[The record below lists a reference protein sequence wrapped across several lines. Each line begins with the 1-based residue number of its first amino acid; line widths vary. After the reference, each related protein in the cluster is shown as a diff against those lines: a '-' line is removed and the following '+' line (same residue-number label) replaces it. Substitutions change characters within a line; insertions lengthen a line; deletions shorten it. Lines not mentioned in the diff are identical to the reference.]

1 MIHRF
6 NIVRN
11 ITDAFPSRTP
21 LSAPSGM
28 KLPIDAHCHRVVV
41 SGRLTGNWVW
51 MLAWA
56 LVGFFPAIVARADD
70 SAEPQFT
77 PEAFEFFE
85 REVRPLLLEHCA
97 SCHSA
102 SVENVKGGLS
112 LDSRDELLQGGES
125 GEAIVPG
132 KPDESLLVEAIRRE
146 SFEMPPEKPLNDKA
160 RLTLERWVE
169 MGAPWTPQ
177 SSQPSDGANWLE
189 QRAATHWA
197 WQPIADPA
205 VPALEND
212 RWSQQPLDRFVL
224 QRLRSEGLEPAPR
237 ADATTLL
244 RRLSFDITGLPPTEE
259 QIEACSQLTE
269 SPAAYVQL
277 VDHLLASPQLGV
289 RWGRHCLD
297 LVRYAETLG
306 HEFDYP
312 IRHAWRYRDGVIDAL
327 NIDMPYRDF
336 VQEHIAGDLL
346 DEHRTHP
353 LTGIDQSR
361 VATGWWWLG
370 ESLHA
375 PVDIKNDWALRLDNQ
390 IDVFSKAFLGMTVA
404 CARCHDHKFDAIGV
418 ADYYGLSGII
428 ESTRREYALTDPS
441 GAVGKHR
448 RNITQQIE
456 TADAEAKRVY
466 GRIATAELENWLTA
480 LLAKLQTLDEAQ
492 QQAALPNAS
501 PLVGLRLLLDR
512 SAPANASAP
521 ADAASP
527 AAQAA
532 SAEHWSQQAI
542 ELKSQL
548 EAARVAFD
556 AWERESELF
565 ADFSDG
571 LPAGWTVNA
580 VGESTSSAP
589 FDRRPQYD
597 WFSAALP
604 LPMRSGVLSS
614 QALGRKASVTIGS
627 PTFDV
632 SRTHVCVKLRGKSTQ
647 SAVVVSNYFMQEF
660 HGLLFGDLRK
670 PIDQPSDAGWVT
682 HAGDLNKYL
691 GHPAFLTFEDE
702 EQAWFELEEIRF
714 ADRAPPLEEPSKF
727 ALQVLDAHVA
737 ERGAFRQLFLQRLAH
752 AWEVALA
759 GDKSS
764 IETIRS
770 LVQLSAAQGVALPV
784 SQSELLAAR
793 ATEIQQLDAAGPV
806 PTIVLAATEGTGRD
820 AAVAV
825 RGNPHQRGESVVRG
839 CLVKLVSADL
849 PGPSSSGRL
858 ELAQSLV
865 GEGHPLTARVIVNRV
880 WHHLLGRGLASTPD
894 NLGVL
899 GGRPLHPELLDYLTS
914 EFIRHA
920 WSIKW
925 LVREIVLSE
934 TYQLSSQPTEAQR
947 TLDAD
952 GRLLSHRAVRRLS
965 AEALRDAM
973 LATAGALD
981 PQLSGPSVP
990 VYLTDQ
996 MTGRGRPGGS
1006 GPMDGSNRRTV
1017 FIEVRRNFL
1026 NPFLMAFDF
1035 PMPATSVGDRNASN
1049 VPAQA
1054 LGLLNDPLTAELAKR
1069 WAESSAGIEDPRQR
1083 AAWMVQAAFSRP
1095 ASEQEIDD
1103 CSAFVEGDPAGW
1115 RDLAHVLLNAKEFS
1129 YLK

>member
-1 MIHRF
+1 MHSNVRF
-6 NIVRN
+6 
-11 ITDAFPSRTP
+11 D
-21 LSAPSGM
+21 
-28 KLPIDAHCHRVVV
+28 C
-41 SGRLTGNWVW
+41 RL
-51 MLAWA
+51 MLAMLTLA
-56 LVGFFPAIVARADD
+56 FCPVSVSAVNDD
-70 SAEPQFT
+70 SSLTFA
-77 PEAFEFFE
+77 PEAIEFFE

-112 LDSRDELLQGGES
+112 LDSRAELLQGGES

-132 KPDESLLVEAIRRE
+132 KPHESLLVEAIRRE
-146 SFEMPPEKPLNDKA
+146 SFEMPPEKPLSDKA

-177 SSQPSDGANWLE
+177 SSEPSDVANWLE
-189 QRAATHWA
+189 QRAASHWA

-224 QRLRSEGLEPAPR
+224 ERLRTEGLEPAAR

-259 QIEACSQLTE
+259 QIAVCSQLTE
-269 SPAAYVQL
+269 SPEAYVQL
-277 VDHLLASPQLGV
+277 VDQLLASPQLGV
-289 RWGRHCLD
+289 RWGRHWLD

-327 NIDMPYRDF
+327 NIDVPYRDF
-336 VQEHIAGDLL
+336 VKEHIAGDLL
-346 DEHRTHP
+346 DKPRTHP

-390 IDVFSKAFLGMTVA
+390 IDVFSKAFMGMTVA

-418 ADYYGLSGII
+418 DDYYGLSGII

-441 GAVGKHR
+441 GAIGTHQRKV
-448 RNITQQIE
+448 TQQLE
-456 TADAEAKRVY
+456 AADADAKRVY
-466 GRIATAELENWLTA
+466 GEIRAAELDGWMTA
-480 LLAKLQTLDEAQ
+480 VLAKLQTLDEAQ
-492 QQAALPNAS
+492 RQAALPNAS

-512 SAPANASAP
+512 SAAADASSADALSVDVEAAP
-521 ADAASP
+521 AD
-527 AAQAA
+527 QAV
-532 SAEHWSQQAI
+532 SAEHWAQQAL

-548 EAARVAFD
+548 AAARGAFD

-580 VGESTSSAP
+580 VGGAESSAP
-589 FDRRPQYD
+589 FDWRPQFD

-604 LPMRSGVLSS
+604 LPMRPGVLSS

-627 PTFDV
+627 PTFDL

-660 HGLLFGDLRK
+660 HGLLFGGLRK

-682 HAGDLNKYL
+682 HGGDLNKYL

-714 ADRAPPLEEPSKF
+714 ADRAPPLEEPSQF
-727 ALQVLDAHVA
+727 AMEVLDAGMANRDALRELLV
-737 ERGAFRQLFLQRLAH
+737 QRLAQ
-752 AWEVALA
+752 AWEVAAA
-759 GDKSS
+759 GDKVS

-784 SQSELLAAR
+784 SQSELLATR
-793 ATEIQQLDAAGPV
+793 ATEIQQLDMAGPV

-825 RGNPHQRGESVVRG
+825 RGNPHQRGESVARG

-858 ELAQSLV
+858 ELAQSLI

-899 GGRPLHPELLDYLTS
+899 GGRPTHSELLDYLTS
-914 EFIRHA
+914 EFIRHD

-952 GRLLSHRAVRRLS
+952 GGLLSHRAVRRLS

-1006 GPMDGSNRRTV
+1006 GPLDGHNRRTV

-1035 PMPATSVGDRNASN
+1035 PMPATAVGDRNASN

-1054 LGLLNDPLTAELAKR
+1054 LGLLNDPLTVELAKR
-1069 WAESSAGIEDPRQR
+1069 WAESSAGIVDLRQR
-1083 AAWMVQAAFSRP
+1083 AARMVQAAFSRP
-1095 ASEQEIDD
+1095 ATEQEIED
-1103 CSAFVEGDPAGW
+1103 CLAFVEGDPAGW